1 MQPTNDKHL
10 RIRSLI
16 RTERRRQSPMWTMFL
31 SDLDGR
37 QADKKIANKFLLGC
51 ILDYQMR
58 VEVVWE
64 NARRFA
70 EDDLDDPRDLW
81 HAISAIPKWHTERV
95 WRRYNLH
102 RFPAAHDRVRKIALK
117 VKEHYRGDARKIWKG
132 QSACETQKRLERIGV
147 GPQLSRMTAG
157 ILLDTKQI
165 TGAGELKADIH
176 VRRVLGRVF
185 TGDIVS
191 AAAALDIANR
201 MLPGG
206 SWKLDAQLFRLGNLT
221 ARKHIRTVG
230 TVFSERNANS
240 THDRAVEKSFIDNL
254 NPNRSARARQRH
266 PTSAR
271 GSIARHS

>member
-1 MQPTNDKHL
+1 MQPTSAKH
-10 RIRSLI
+10 IRVRNLI
-16 RTERRRQSPMWTMFL
+16 RTERLRQRPMWTMFL

-37 QADKKIANKFLLGC
+37 QADKKTANKFLLGC

-58 VEVVWE
+58 VGVVWE

-70 EDDLDDPRDLW
+70 EDDLGDPRDLW
-81 HAISAIPKWHTERV
+81 HAISAIPGWHTERV

-102 RFPAAHDRVRKIALK
+102 RFPAAHDRVRKIALQ
-117 VKEHYRGDARKIWKG
+117 VKEHYRGDSRKIWKG

-157 ILLDTKQI
+157 ILLDTRQI

-191 AAAALDIANR
+191 AAAALDIANS
-201 MLPGG
+201 MLPGR
-206 SWKLDAQLFRLGNLT
+206 SWKLDAQLFRLGKSHCKKTHPSCGDCFLRT
-221 ARKHIRTVG
+221 ECKFRAGPHRRTVL
-230 TVFSERNANS
+230 
-240 THDRAVEKSFIDNL
+240 H
-254 NPNRSARARQRH
+254 
-266 PTSAR
+266 
-271 GSIARHS
+271 